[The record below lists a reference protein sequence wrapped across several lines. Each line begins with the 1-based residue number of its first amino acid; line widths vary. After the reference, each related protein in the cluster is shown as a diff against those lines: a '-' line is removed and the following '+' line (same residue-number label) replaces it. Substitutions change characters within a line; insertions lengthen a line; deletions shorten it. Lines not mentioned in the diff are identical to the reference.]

1 MRQYHIFISGD
12 VQGVGF
18 RAFIKRRAV
27 ESKLKGFVRN
37 NSEGKVEILVQGNTK
52 KLKEFLEICKKGP
65 LGSDVEDIEVNE
77 ENIEEDFED
86 FNIIQ

>member
-1 MRQYHIFISGD
+1 MKQYHIFISGD

-27 ESKLKGFVRN
+27 ENKLKGFVRN
-37 NSEGKVEILVQGNTK
+37 TSEGKVEILAQGTEK
-52 KLKEFLEICKKGP
+52 KLKEFLEICEKGP
-65 LGSDVEDIEVNE
+65 IGSSVDGLEVNE

-86 FNIIQ
+86 FKIIQ